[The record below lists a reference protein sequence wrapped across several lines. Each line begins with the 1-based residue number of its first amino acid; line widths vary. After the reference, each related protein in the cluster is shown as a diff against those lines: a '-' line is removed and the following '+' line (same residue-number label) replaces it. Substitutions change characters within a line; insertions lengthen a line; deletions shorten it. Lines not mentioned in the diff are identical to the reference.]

1 MKKFKRVTESC
12 AAIRFL
18 RLRDT
23 RAKAAQRAAAPKK
36 SLLAWNKFIA
46 STAGQRERP
55 KEPRI
60 AFWISQ
66 AFSIDSGTA
75 SAAQRAANSFVYIIQ
90 AFSNPFT
97 PVSRRYDPCAAND
110 TGFLLWLRLAQSPC
124 KMMKSNAW
132 KIPVRS
138 TCGMADRKLENL
150 SRSYC

>member
-36 SLLAWNKFIA
+36 SPLAWNKFIA

-75 SAAQRAANSFVYIIQ
+75 SAAQRAANSFVYH
-90 AFSNPFT
+90 P
-97 PVSRRYDPCAAND
+97 
-110 TGFLLWLRLAQSPC
+110 GFFKSFYTSVKALWSVRSQWYGISSMASARAISLQDDEVQRLKNS
-124 KMMKSNAW
+124 
-132 KIPVRS
+132 VRS
-138 TCGMADRKLENL
+138 TWGMADRKLENL